1 MRRAFLDAYWAEA
14 DGARPPFLPADRASR
29 ERLLA
34 LFELR
39 KALYEVRYELN
50 NRPAWVDIPA
60 GAVLR
65 MTSDG

>member
-1 MRRAFLDAYWAEA
+1 MRAAFLNAYWGEA
-14 DGARPPFLPADRASR
+14 DTARSPFLPADRPSR

-50 NRPAWVDIPA
+50 NRPAWVDIPT

-65 MTSDG
+65 MTSGE

>member
-14 DGARPPFLPADRASR
+14 DAARPPFLPADRPSR

-65 MTSDG
+65 MTGDE

>member
-1 MRRAFLDAYWAEA
+1 MRVAFLDAYWAEA
-14 DGARPPFLPADRASR
+14 EAARSPFLPADRASR

-65 MTSDG
+65 MTSDE